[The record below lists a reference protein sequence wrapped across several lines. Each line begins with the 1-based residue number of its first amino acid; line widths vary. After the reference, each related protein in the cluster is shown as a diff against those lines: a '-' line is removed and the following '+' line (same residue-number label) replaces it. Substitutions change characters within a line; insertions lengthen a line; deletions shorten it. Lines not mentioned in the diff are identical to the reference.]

1 MHLSHS
7 NYLPLSLPSFSI
19 LAGALLLLI
28 LLIAIRV
35 LRHAYMSLGIT
46 AQAATLLLLASLVG
60 SYVNIPVAQLPQ
72 VQVMAGREFDYFGMR
87 YLMPVEV
94 DWPGT
99 IVAVNL
105 GGAAI
110 PVLLSL
116 YLLVKRWLWVPSAI
130 VTAIM
135 VVICHLL
142 ARPVAG
148 VGITIPIFVPPVAA
162 AVTALLVR
170 YREAAPLAYIG
181 GSMGTLIGAD
191 LLNLDKVQGLAAPVI
206 SIGGAGTFDGIFVTG
221 VLAVLIAGF
230 AGRPA
235 RGP

>member
-1 MHLSHS
+1 
-7 NYLPLSLPSFSI
+7 
-19 LAGALLLLI
+19 
-28 LLIAIRV
+28 
-35 LRHAYMSLGIT
+35 
-46 AQAATLLLLASLVG
+46 
-60 SYVNIPVAQLPQ
+60 VAQLPQ
-72 VQVMAGREFDYFGMR
+72 VQVMAAREFDYFGMR

-105 GGAAI
+105 GGAVI

-116 YLLVKRWLWVPSAI
+116 YLLVRRWLWAPGAI

-135 VVICHLL
+135 AVICHLL
-142 ARPVAG
+142 ARPVPG
-148 VGITIPIFVPPVAA
+148 VGITIPIFVPPAA
-162 AVTALLVR
+162 AALTAVLVR
-170 YREAAPLAYIG
+170 RREAAPLAYIG

-191 LLNLDKVQGLAAPVI
+191 LLNLDKAQGLAAPVI

-221 VLAVLIAGF
+221 ILAVVIAGF

-235 RGP
+235 RET

>member
-28 LLIAIRV
+28 LLIAVRV
-35 LRHAYMSLGIT
+35 LRHAYMSLGIS
-46 AQAATLLLLASLVG
+46 AQAATLLLLASLFG
-60 SYVNIPVAQLPQ
+60 SYINIPVAQLPREQ
-72 VQVMAGREFDYFGMR
+72 IVAAREFDYFGMR

-94 DWPGT
+94 EWPGT

-105 GGAAI
+105 GGAVI

-116 YLLVKRWLWVPSAI
+116 YLLAKRRAWIPGII

-135 VVICHLL
+135 TLVCHYL
-142 ARPVAG
+142 ARPVPG
-148 VGITIPIFVPPVAA
+148 VGITIPIFVPPAA
-162 AVTALLVR
+162 AAITALVVWR
-170 YREAAPLAYIG
+170 REAAPLAYVG
-181 GSMGTLIGAD
+181 GSIGTLIGAD
-191 LLNLDKVQGLAAPVI
+191 LLNLDRVHGLGAPVV

-230 AGRPA
+230 AGRPT
-235 RGP
+235 RGA

>member
-7 NYLPLSLPSFSI
+7 NYLPLSLASFSI

-28 LLIAIRV
+28 LLVAIRV
-35 LRHAYMSLGIT
+35 LRHAYMSLGIS

-72 VQVMAGREFDYFGMR
+72 EHVVAARVFDYFGMR

-105 GGAAI
+105 GGAVI
-110 PVLLSL
+110 PALLSL
-116 YLLVKRWLWVPSAI
+116 YLVAKRWLWVPGAI

-135 VVICHLL
+135 AVVCHLL
-142 ARPVAG
+142 ASPVPG
-148 VGITIPIFVPPVAA
+148 IGITIPVFVPPIAA
-162 AVTALLVR
+162 ALAALLVR
-170 YREAAPLAYIG
+170 RWEAAPLAYVG

-191 LLNLDKVQGLAAPVI
+191 LLNLGSVQGLGAPVI

-221 VLAVLIAGF
+221 VIAVLIAGL
-230 AGRPA
+230 AGRRA
-235 RGP
+235 RAA

>member
-1 MHLSHS
+1 LHLSHS

-19 LAGALLLLI
+19 LAGALLLLV
-28 LLIAIRV
+28 LLVAIRV
-35 LRHAYMSLGIT
+35 LRNAYMSLGIT
-46 AQAATLLLLASLVG
+46 ARAATLLLLASLLG
-60 SYVNIPVAQLPQ
+60 SYINIPVAQLPQ
-72 VQVMAGREFDYFGMR
+72 VQVAATREFDYFGMR

-105 GGAAI
+105 GGAVI

-116 YLLVKRWLWVPSAI
+116 YLLTRRWLWVPGAI

-135 VVICHLL
+135 TVICHLL
-142 ARPVAG
+142 ARPVPG
-148 VGITIPIFVPPVAA
+148 LGITIPVFVPPVAA
-162 AVTALLVR
+162 ALTAVLVQR
-170 YREAAPLAYIG
+170 REAAALAYVG

-191 LLNLDKVQGLAAPVI
+191 LLNLDKAQGLGAPVI
-206 SIGGAGTFDGIFVTG
+206 SIGGAGTFDGIFVAG
-221 VLAVLIAGF
+221 ILAVVIAGF

-235 RGP
+235 RGT